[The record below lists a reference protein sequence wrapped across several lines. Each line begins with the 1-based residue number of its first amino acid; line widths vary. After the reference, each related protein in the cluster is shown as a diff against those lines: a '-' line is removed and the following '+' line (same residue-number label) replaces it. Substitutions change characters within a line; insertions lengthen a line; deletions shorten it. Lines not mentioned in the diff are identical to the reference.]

1 MSETKAAGPNAE
13 RVDALLA
20 KLRGELLAADLFD
33 VDESRPVIRSG
44 YTETDNG
51 RKFVDWAPGPV
62 SVVTITISH
71 RPSDEEIRRQ
81 LAGPPNDH
89 RSAQVG

>member
-1 MSETKAAGPNAE
+1 MSETKTVDPNVE

-20 KLRGELLAADLFD
+20 KLRGDLLAADLFA
-33 VDESRPVIRSG
+33 VDETRPVVRSG
-44 YTETDNG
+44 YTEAAPG

-71 RPSDEEIRRQ
+71 QPSDDEVRRQ
-81 LAGPPNDH
+81 LAGPPNKV
-89 RSAQVG
+89 A